1 MDETE
6 VTTETTP
13 VPETEEQ
20 LLEAVLNDLDITY
33 NDENIKKRIKG
44 IMERGK
50 AYLDDKYGS
59 GINFETDKQA
69 RELLFSYCRY
79 GRSNAIE
86 QFEHDFLSMII
97 NLAIR
102 GAKGTYQTGVTD
114 EVTI

>member
-6 VTTETTP
+6 VTTETTTTP
-13 VPETEEQ
+13 EEQ
-20 LLEAVLNDLDITY
+20 LFEAVLNDLDMTY
-33 NDENIKKRIKG
+33 NDESTKKRIKD

-50 AYLDDKYGS
+50 AYLDDKFGTAIDY
-59 GINFETDKQA
+59 ETDKQA

-86 QFEHDFLSMII
+86 QFEHDFLSMIL

-102 GAKGTYQTGVTD
+102 GAKSTYQTGVTD
-114 EVTI
+114 EETV